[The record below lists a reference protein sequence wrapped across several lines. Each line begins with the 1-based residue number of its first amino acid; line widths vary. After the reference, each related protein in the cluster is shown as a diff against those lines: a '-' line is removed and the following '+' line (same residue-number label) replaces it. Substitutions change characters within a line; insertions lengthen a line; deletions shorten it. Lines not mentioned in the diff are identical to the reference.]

1 MSITERPLLT
11 TDLDGIFRPASVAIY
26 GISER
31 TSMRIAENMT
41 VQGVPFYGINPTRS
55 EACGVTCHPSMADL
69 PAAPEMVVMGVGHGR
84 IEAAIDD
91 VLSVDGVRAI
101 ITPGLG
107 NEAGPLGPPISA
119 SISARV
125 SAAGIAMVGPNCM
138 GVATPGHPS
147 PWIGTLT
154 GDFVGG
160 PVATLVHSG
169 SIGEILVSLGPRIGF
184 RTVVSAGNETV
195 TDIAD
200 MTAYFADDP
209 ECRVVGLFVEGVR
222 RPQAFEAALRRIAEQ
237 DKVAIVLKVGT
248 SEMGAQA
255 ALAHT
260 GALVGSDRS
269 FSAMLRYYNAIRCD
283 DFGTWLE
290 HLEVF
295 SRKRPPRG
303 ARIGAVTN
311 SGGEGEYFAD
321 KAEQAGI
328 PLQLYSAELRQRI
341 TEEFPNFA
349 HVGNPADCWAIDDDR
364 VVFPRVFEMLAESDE
379 FDVLVSN
386 IDHSN
391 WLVGTERELARNIA
405 DDLRRACDGTDIF
418 PCVITV
424 TTACPPADDLRWAR
438 EHDVPLLKG
447 TLPGLRALA
456 SRLRHRR
463 RVPPG
468 RDVAAAQPI
477 EGAGA
482 LPELD
487 SARIAEGYGV
497 PYVRAERCA
506 DPEQAAAAADRIGY
520 PVAVKV
526 DNVAHKAR
534 VGGVALNLADASQ
547 VREAAERMGGRVI
560 VAEQAAGG
568 VEVLVGMVRDGDYG
582 PTVVVG
588 VGGGLAEA
596 LDLVTASLAPL
607 DEEGARELVAGLPA
621 LGRLLG
627 GEPPAGLLDAI
638 VAVSRLAAEHPEIAE
653 IDVNPLL
660 VSPERAVALDCLIVI
675 RNGSEA

>member
-1 MSITERPLLT
+1 MSITERPLLI

-41 VQGVPFYGINPTRS
+41 VEGVPFYGINPTKS
-55 EACGVTCHPSMADL
+55 EACGVTCYPSMADL

-295 SRKRPPRG
+295 SRKRLPRG

-364 VVFPRVFEMLAESDE
+364 VVFPRVFE
-379 FDVLVSN
+379 
-386 IDHSN
+386 
-391 WLVGTERELARNIA
+391 
-405 DDLRRACDGTDIF
+405 
-418 PCVITV
+418 
-424 TTACPPADDLRWAR
+424 TTPTGWSAPSASWPATS
-438 EHDVPLLKG
+438 P
-447 TLPGLRALA
+447 TT
-456 SRLRHRR
+456 
-463 RVPPG
+463 
-468 RDVAAAQPI
+468 
-477 EGAGA
+477 
-482 LPELD
+482 
-487 SARIAEGYGV
+487 
-497 PYVRAERCA
+497 C
-506 DPEQAAAAADRIGY
+506 
-520 PVAVKV
+520 
-526 DNVAHKAR
+526 
-534 VGGVALNLADASQ
+534 GGPATA
-547 VREAAERMGGRVI
+547 
-560 VAEQAAGG
+560 
-568 VEVLVGMVRDGDYG
+568 
-582 PTVVVG
+582 PT
-588 VGGGLAEA
+588 
-596 LDLVTASLAPL
+596 SS
-607 DEEGARELVAGLPA
+607 PA
-621 LGRLLG
+621 
-627 GEPPAGLLDAI
+627 
-638 VAVSRLAAEHPEIAE
+638 
-653 IDVNPLL
+653 
-660 VSPERAVALDCLIVI
+660 
-675 RNGSEA
+675 